1 MPAKEIK
8 ELRQSGKLDEALL
21 LAQSELDADPDNIWA
36 KRNISWV
43 YYEYLKQ
50 NNSPEKVDEFI
61 EWLNEIKKLE
71 LPSEEQMLFGQ
82 ISWQI
87 GKLVFNYQRVTPQN
101 RNKIIQLFETI
112 QGFHF
117 TKPSEGYSYLFK
129 AFHKSFKDFDNYV
142 TFADWWDFQNFMPN
156 DFEKEVIQNGRE
168 IMAIAEQAHIA
179 YAKHLLPKQTI
190 FGDIIFN
197 RDKAATF
204 QLILSQ
210 LVDDYPQF
218 QYPAYFNAKL
228 LLALGDKDN
237 MLDSLLPFAK
247 KKRNDFWVWQIL
259 SEAFENE
266 PQKVFSCL
274 CKALSCKSPEEML
287 VGLRQKMAKELISKK
302 LFNQART
309 EIDLLIKARIAHGY
323 RIPTEVTEWQTE
335 DWYQTAISSQS
346 NSAFYKLH
354 LLEAEAILF
363 SDIEEEEAIVEFV
376 NSDKKMLNFIISETK
391 FGFFKYD
398 RFFSKI
404 NVGDT
409 IKIRIQAGSN
419 EGIYQ
424 IYTAIK
430 SEDDSIKK
438 KFIKEVHGVVK
449 KSVDKDFGFIN
460 DVFIPPAIIVQKK
473 LIDGMEFS
481 GTAMKSYNK
490 TRRIWSWKII

>member
-1 MPAKEIK
+1 M
-8 ELRQSGKLDEALL
+8 
-21 LAQSELDADPDNIWA
+21 
-36 KRNISWV
+36 
-43 YYEYLKQ
+43 
-50 NNSPEKVDEFI
+50 
-61 EWLNEIKKLE
+61 
-71 LPSEEQMLFGQ
+71 
-82 ISWQI
+82 
-87 GKLVFNYQRVTPQN
+87 
-101 RNKIIQLFETI
+101 
-112 QGFHF
+112 
-117 TKPSEGYSYLFK
+117 
-129 AFHKSFKDFDNYV
+129 
-142 TFADWWDFQNFMPN
+142 
-156 DFEKEVIQNGRE
+156 
-168 IMAIAEQAHIA
+168 
-179 YAKHLLPKQTI
+179 
-190 FGDIIFN
+190 
-197 RDKAATF
+197 
-204 QLILSQ
+204 
-210 LVDDYPQF
+210 
-218 QYPAYFNAKL
+218 
-228 LLALGDKDN
+228 
-237 MLDSLLPFAK
+237 
-247 KKRNDFWVWQIL
+247 
-259 SEAFENE
+259 
-266 PQKVFSCL
+266 
-274 CKALSCKSPEEML
+274 
-287 VGLRQKMAKELISKK
+287 
-302 LFNQART
+302 
-309 EIDLLIKARIAHGY
+309 
-323 RIPTEVTEWQTE
+323 TEWQTE

>member
-1 MPAKEIK
+1 
-8 ELRQSGKLDEALL
+8 
-21 LAQSELDADPDNIWA
+21 
-36 KRNISWV
+36 
-43 YYEYLKQ
+43 
-50 NNSPEKVDEFI
+50 
-61 EWLNEIKKLE
+61 
-71 LPSEEQMLFGQ
+71 
-82 ISWQI
+82 
-87 GKLVFNYQRVTPQN
+87 
-101 RNKIIQLFETI
+101 
-112 QGFHF
+112 
-117 TKPSEGYSYLFK
+117 
-129 AFHKSFKDFDNYV
+129 
-142 TFADWWDFQNFMPN
+142 MPN

-179 YAKHLLPKQTI
+179 HAKHLLPKQTI

-210 LVDDYPQF
+210 LVDDYPQS

-228 LLALGDKDN
+228 LLALGNKDN

-266 PQKVFSCL
+266 PPKVFSCL

-376 NSDKKMLNFIISETK
+376 NSDKKMLNFIISDTK

-409 IKIRIQAGSN
+409 IKIRIQGGSN

-430 SEDDSIKK
+430 SEGDSIKK
-438 KFIKEVHGVVK
+438 KFIKEVNGVVK
-449 KSVDKDFGFIN
+449 KSEDKNFGFIN
-460 DVFIPPAIIVQKK
+460 DVFVPPAIIEQKK

-490 TRRIWSWKII
+490 TKKIWSWKIV